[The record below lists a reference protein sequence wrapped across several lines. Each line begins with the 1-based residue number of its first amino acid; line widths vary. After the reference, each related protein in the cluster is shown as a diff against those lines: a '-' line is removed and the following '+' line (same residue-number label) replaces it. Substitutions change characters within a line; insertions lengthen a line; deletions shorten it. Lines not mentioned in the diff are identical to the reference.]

1 MKRAALLAFAIALPA
16 FADIPP
22 QETWDCRS
30 KQAGATCKTPDGK
43 DGTCVQMEF
52 KRPPFKGGGSYT
64 ALGCRE
70 TATAPAPKK
79 AALPWLGVGIA
90 FLALAGAAR
99 FSRRPSAG
107 AA

>member
-1 MKRAALLAFAIALPA
+1 MKRAALLVLIALPA

-64 ALGCRE
+64 ALGCR
-70 TATAPAPKK
+70 ASAPAPAPKK
-79 AALPWLGVGIA
+79 AALPWLGVGFA
-90 FLALAGAAR
+90 FLALVAAAR
-99 FSRRPSAG
+99 FPRRPSPG